1 MKKPTK
7 ARYLRMEIGSIP
19 PSATSGIM
27 QATECQ
33 RSNYQVEYKYTNEY
47 NGGQNQQSQYHPPVL
62 RAPGTALELEET
74 AYGQLYG
81 LGKSKGFYK
90 IHIISF

>member
-1 MKKPTK
+1 
-7 ARYLRMEIGSIP
+7 
-19 PSATSGIM
+19 M

-33 RSNYQVEYKYTNEY
+33 WSNYQVEYKYTNEY

-62 RAPGTALELEET
+62 RAPGTTLELEET